1 MSMLRTPAPRVIA
14 HLDMDAFY
22 AAVEVRDD
30 PKLKGLPLIIGHPGR
45 RGVVST
51 CSYEARKF
59 GVHSAMPSVTAKR
72 LCPQATW
79 LRGRMSAYVRESRR
93 IRSILSEVSPL
104 VEPLSIDEAFIDL
117 TGIARDL
124 EDGAAIAQRLKDRIR
139 ERVQLSASVGIA
151 SNKFLAK
158 IASDMRKPDGLMLL
172 PNDRLEELFHPLPIE
187 RLWGVGPRSAERLH
201 GGGVRR
207 IGDVLRLSE
216 SELVR
221 LVGKR
226 GAGHLRRLARGEDD
240 RPVQSGRRAK
250 SISEERTYGDD
261 LRDRD
266 EIDRAILARADGV
279 ARQLRRK
286 GLTARTVHLKVRRGD
301 YTTWTRSATLP
312 RPTDLTEPIVAAAR
326 ELMLRRIDLGDHG
339 IRLLGV
345 GVSSLTTC
353 GSGQSELFMDDGE
366 RQARRLARA
375 VDAVRDRLGEKAVVR
390 ARLLKRR
397 DREDDDGEASSLPA
411 VD

>member
-1 MSMLRTPAPRVIA
+1 MVPRVIL

-22 AAVEVRDD
+22 AAVEVREE
-30 PKLKGLPLIIGHPGR
+30 PALAGRPLIIGHRGG

-124 EDGAAIAQRLKDRIR
+124 DDGAVIAQRLKDRIR
-139 ERVQLSASVGIA
+139 ERVGLSASVGIA

-172 PNDRLEELFHPLPIE
+172 PSDRLEELFHPLPIE

-207 IGDVLRLSE
+207 IGDVLRLPE
-216 SELVR
+216 SELVH
-221 LVGKR
+221 LIGER

-250 SISEERTYGDD
+250 SISEERTYGVVATRKVKD
-261 LRDRD
+261 LV
-266 EIDRAILARADGV
+266 AI
-279 ARQLRRK
+279 RK
-286 GLTARTVHLKVRRGD
+286 LKVAAG
-301 YTTWTRSATLP
+301 TRKPKANAAKANAAKIKRKKKVNVAKVSA
-312 RPTDLTEPIVAAAR
+312 A
-326 ELMLRRIDLGDHG
+326 
-339 IRLLGV
+339 IRNNPET
-345 GVSSLTTC
+345 SSH
-353 GSGQSELFMDDGE
+353 
-366 RQARRLARA
+366 
-375 VDAVRDRLGEKAVVR
+375 V
-390 ARLLKRR
+390 
-397 DREDDDGEASSLPA
+397 
-411 VD
+411 